1 MPIQFQPL
9 SNKNKAKFKKMT
21 FPIYVNSIIKMKIG
35 KEIFGMTVEESDFP
49 IGLILAEP
57 KRSIKEVKILSIF
70 LEKKYRD
77 KGVGKELIR
86 HFINYIKTLGCQK
99 IKIVYEQG
107 RKYSQIIN
115 KLAKG
120 ASFSPEKVRG
130 IMCRCLGSKLR
141 KAPWLQK
148 QLLPS
153 SFQLFPWKE
162 ITSSQKI
169 FIKDQYL
176 HLESFPEMLNPF
188 HDKQIIEYLNSL
200 GLLYDNEVVGWQIN
214 HRIAED
220 TIRYTAMYVREDLQK
235 FGLAIPLM
243 IESIRKHIYCGNFN
257 LNKATFFIPEV
268 LNPMT
273 EFVNNHMKPFIDQIN
288 QSIERE
294 VIL

>member
-115 KLAKG
+115 
-120 ASFSPEKVRG
+120 
-130 IMCRCLGSKLR
+130 
-141 KAPWLQK
+141 
-148 QLLPS
+148 
-153 SFQLFPWKE
+153 
-162 ITSSQKI
+162 
-169 FIKDQYL
+169 
-176 HLESFPEMLNPF
+176 N
-188 HDKQIIEYLNSL
+188 
-200 GLLYDNEVVGWQIN
+200 
-214 HRIAED
+214 
-220 TIRYTAMYVREDLQK
+220 
-235 FGLAIPLM
+235 
-243 IESIRKHIYCGNFN
+243 
-257 LNKATFFIPEV
+257 
-268 LNPMT
+268 
-273 EFVNNHMKPFIDQIN
+273 
-288 QSIERE
+288 
-294 VIL
+294 